1 MEFQEIV
8 GRLGRILTRPRFDHS
23 QGVSQTAMI
32 LADRFGGNGMQAR
45 IAGILHDCARE
56 IPSPKLIEEALRW
69 GIKIGEVERQEPVLL
84 HAPIGAKIAEIQYGV
99 RDKEVLEA
107 IKTHTVGGKAMSVL
121 AKIIYLADFIEPGR
135 NFPGVD
141 KLRAAAENDLNE
153 AVLTAYDHTI
163 QYIIKRRGLIHPA
176 TVEGRNELL
185 KIAMQH

>member
-8 GRLGRILTRPRFDHS
+8 GKLGCVLTKQRLDHS
-23 QGVSQTAMI
+23 QGVRQTAMI
-32 LADRFGGNGMQAR
+32 LADRFGGNVTKAGL
-45 IAGILHDCARE
+45 AGILHDCARE
-56 IPSPKLIEEALRW
+56 IPAYKLIDEAVQW
-69 GIKIGEVERQEPVLL
+69 GVNINEVERQEPVLL
-84 HAPIGAKIAEIQYGV
+84 HASIGAKIAEVQYGV

-107 IKTHTVGGKAMSVL
+107 IKTHTVGGTSMSVL

-163 QYIIKRRGLIHPA
+163 QYIINRRGLIHPA

-185 KIAMQH
+185 KITMQY